1 MHRETRFF
9 QTRILSVIF
18 TKLFIY
24 KTIFLFNLFNFR
36 FQFVSVLLEHMFSHI
51 SNVEK
56 IATMKMNIWVSK
68 RNLKCT
74 QNGCKNKFAY
84 TLDYTK
90 HRDAHEYEGLT
101 CGVCRSLQ
109 TSPVTYARHLRAE
122 HEAFLFL
129 KETQAED
136 TIQTKQVL
144 NILYAICKTSCTR

>member
-9 QTRILSVIF
+9 LTSVF
-18 TKLFIY
+18 CPSYSRNFG
-24 KTIFLFNLFNFR
+24 FLKYHYFQFDNSR

-51 SNVEK
+51 SNVEQ

-74 QNGCKNKFAY
+74 QNGCKKKFAY

-109 TSPVTYARHLRAE
+109 PSPVMYARHLREE
-122 HEAFLFL
+122 HETFLFL
-129 KETQAED
+129 METQAED
-136 TIQTKQVL
+136 TIQTKQVR
-144 NILYAICKTSCTR
+144 NIIMHAKTS